1 MEKKRKKEKKPKW
14 KNNID
19 PKTLKTEEKG
29 LKIETSQMAESW
41 ESFHPYIINIWAP
54 FWLSPFPLRHNI
66 NKSHILVTM

>member
-41 ESFHPYIINIWAP
+41 ESFHPYIINI
-54 FWLSPFPLRHNI
+54 
-66 NKSHILVTM
+66 